1 MRTKLFGMLALNDHK
16 GNLLITVSA
25 CSKVHSAGWNRSCV
39 LGPRFSVLK
48 ASRQVGWSGYTGQND
63 HRATADT
70 RRFGQRTGEV
80 RAIRVCMVW

>member
-39 LGPRFSVLK
+39 LGPRSSVLG
-48 ASRQVGWSGYTGQND
+48 SEGIETGWL
-63 HRATADT
+63 
-70 RRFGQRTGEV
+70 
-80 RAIRVCMVW
+80 VWIHGAE